1 MADGIVSS
9 QLSHDNTT
17 VVSLTVNH
25 TTEVRPVDT
34 AGKVELKIGV
44 LLPFQQVDD
53 EWTKTITISGMSA
66 IRMAA
71 AEINSQQLIPGAYI
85 TLVEKDSYPTN
96 VSGQIAITEAVFSA
110 VTLIQQ
116 GVIGVIGDI
125 SSSWTSLSGLMTST
139 LQIPQCSFSAGA
151 TSLSDKS
158 QYKYF
163 FRTIPTDLVYV
174 DVILSFVAS
183 QNWCRV
189 GILFS
194 DDAFGQQLSEHA
206 IMKSRTSNVR
216 VLTYQAFRTGGG
228 HSNVMSVLQQFAET
242 GARIVIVA
250 ADTPDQVSLL
260 TVAANMGYVNDE
272 FVWLTIGSVSDDLYL
287 ATQRFNNLIA
297 LRQNG
302 TISPAPQN
310 ASAISLAARL
320 TNNVTPIDFNTTY
333 NGMISFDIW
342 LDLQGYPP
350 YENFLDRWS
359 RLDSTE

>member
-1 MADGIVSS
+1 MADGIISS
-9 QLSHDNTT
+9 QLSQDNTT
-17 VVSLTVNH
+17 IVSLTVNH
-25 TTEVRPVDT
+25 TTEIRPVDT

-53 EWTKTITISGMSA
+53 EWTKTITVSGMSA

-85 TLVEKDSYPTN
+85 TLVEKDSYPSNAT
-96 VSGQIAITEAVFSA
+96 GQTAITEAVYSA

-174 DVILSFVAS
+174 DVILSFIAS
-183 QNWCRV
+183 QDWGRV

-206 IMKSRTSNVR
+206 IMKSRTSNIR
-216 VLTYQAFRTGGG
+216 VLTYQAFRSGGG
-228 HSNVMSVLQQFAET
+228 HSNIMTVLQQFVET

-250 ADTPDQVSLL
+250 ADLPDQISLL
-260 TVAANMGYVNDE
+260 TIAANMGYVNND
-272 FVWLTIGSVSDDLYL
+272 FVWLTIGSLSDELYL

-320 TNNVTPIDFNTTY
+320 TNNVTPIDFNTTF

-342 LDLQGYPP
+342 LDLDGYPP
-350 YENFLDRWS
+350 YEAFLDKWS